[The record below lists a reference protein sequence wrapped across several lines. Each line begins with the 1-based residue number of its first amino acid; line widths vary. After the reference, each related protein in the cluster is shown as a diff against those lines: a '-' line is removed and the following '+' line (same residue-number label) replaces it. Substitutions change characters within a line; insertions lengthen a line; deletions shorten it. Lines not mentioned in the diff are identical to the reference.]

1 MSTTRWDRLFHAYG
15 TAGDTP
21 GHLAALRGTDPA
33 AVKAALTHLD
43 GAILHQ
49 DTVWT
54 ATPPVVAEV
63 IDLITAPQGHPELAA
78 LVRWL
83 GWAMD
88 AVRDLEVGP
97 EPIPVPDE
105 AELEAFLTATAEEN
119 EAAWGMP
126 VLDLLMRQAVVD
138 VRALAPRI
146 AAAVVPLLDHAD
158 GEVRREALS
167 ALGSA
172 AGLVP
177 AAERHPLQQ
186 HLAALVSASDH
197 RDEKAARLLALGAAG
212 GNTSEWLTD
221 PDPAVRA
228 CAALGDAG
236 PAATAVLL
244 DVLRDPAGCDAWFER
259 RPPQL
264 HTHVRFALLSN
275 LLSREVALAELVPAA
290 TAMIALAG
298 GFDLDRV
305 VGPIL
310 QRTFPEVRFTPGVRP
325 APAENWTEAQC
336 AIVAALVANDR
347 IWDPTDGNANLARM
361 RVGLPEGRDAV
372 AALLAQHRRR

>member
-1 MSTTRWDRLFHAYG
+1 MSTKRWDRLFHAYG
-15 TAGDTP
+15 TAEDTP

-43 GAILHQ
+43 SAILHQ

-54 ATPPVVAEV
+54 ATPPVVVEV
-63 IDLITAPQGHPELAA
+63 VDLVTAPQGHLELAA

-83 GWAMD
+83 GWVMD
-88 AVRDLEVGP
+88 AVRDLDVGP

-105 AELEAFLTATAEEN
+105 AEVEAFLAANAEEHDS
-119 EAAWGMP
+119 AWGMP

-146 AAAVVPLLDHAD
+146 AEAVVPLLDHAD
-158 GEVRREALS
+158 DEVRHEALS

-177 AAERHPLQQ
+177 ATDRQPLQQ
-186 HLAALVSASDH
+186 HLTALVSGSDN
-197 RDEKAARLLALGAAG
+197 RDEKAARLLALGAAD
-212 GNTSEWLTD
+212 GNTSPWLTD

-228 CAALGDAG
+228 CAALGD
-236 PAATAVLL
+236 PSPTATAVLL
-244 DVLRDPAGCDAWFER
+244 DVLRDPSGCDAWFDR

-264 HTHVRFALLSN
+264 HVHVRFVLLSN
-275 LLSREVALAELVPAA
+275 LLSREVPLTELVPVA
-290 TAMIALAG
+290 TAMIALVD

-310 QRTFPEVRFTPGVRP
+310 QRTFPEVEFTPGVRP
-325 APAENWTEAQC
+325 APAQHWSEAQC
-336 AIVAALVANDR
+336 AIVAALVGNDR
-347 IWDPTDGNANLARM
+347 IWDPTDGNAHLARM

-372 AALLAQHRRR
+372 AALLAQHRRQ